1 MILSVSPK
9 SIMFVAQ
16 GGLGDR
22 VCAEPVV
29 RYIRNT
35 FPSSD
40 LHVVGERCFFSHIS
54 GATIHEF
61 DEIFNVRDDEIVM
74 KSFRLQDNISS
85 TCLHIVD
92 FISLSTIGICLAN
105 REKQIRISVDE
116 ESLSRFSFVERDCLL
131 VHCGLTFENKTFPV
145 EWWQEVVDLI
155 SKKKRLVFLG
165 KSLEGGKGFLE
176 VTCPKG
182 CLDLRNKTSLEE
194 FIALVSMCDLLTNDS
209 FPLHAAGAFDNNI
222 FVIPTAKHP
231 DHLLPF
237 RNGSQS
243 YKTKCFFKR
252 LMSDDFFPWGTVFYD
267 LVPQGKN
274 INIMDY
280 LPSPKDVYGGI
291 Q

>member
-1 MILSVSPK
+1 MDLSVHPK
-9 SIMFVAQ
+9 SIVFVAQ
-16 GGLGDR
+16 GALGDR

-29 RYIRNT
+29 RSIRNT

-40 LHVVGERCFFSHIS
+40 LHVVGERCFFSHLKDVM
-54 GATIHEF
+54 IHEF
-61 DEIFNVRDDEIVM
+61 EDRFNVQSVDVVM
-74 KSFRLQDNISS
+74 NSFHMQDRISV

-92 FISLSTIGICLAN
+92 FISLSTIGRCLPN
-105 REKQIRISVDE
+105 REKKISISVSDD
-116 ESLSRFSFVERDCLL
+116 SLSKFSFVDRGSLL
-131 VHCGLTFENKTFPV
+131 VHCGSTSENRTFPV

-155 SKKKRLVFLG
+155 SKKRSLVFVG
-165 KSLEGGKGFLE
+165 KSLESGKGFLE

-182 CLDLRNKTSLEE
+182 CLDLRNKTSLDD
-194 FIALVSMCDLLTNDS
+194 FIALVSTNDLLTNDS

-222 FVIPTAKHP
+222 FVMPTARHP

-243 YKTKCFFKR
+243 HKTKCFFKR

-267 LVPQGKN
+267 SIPQGK
-274 INIMDY
+274 NIMDY
-280 LPSPKDVYGGI
+280 LPSPKDVCEGV